1 MTLKKK
7 YLIHI
12 GLFLLVFVSL
22 LLVGTFFDLEISKLL
37 ASSGLSEGNYYS
49 TNVFGRFFEYI
60 GSWPIF
66 LFGALACLIFM
77 HKLYNGETKFKYL
90 AVVFILVLVV
100 VFYKG
105 YSDTVK
111 YICENHN
118 IRETIYDKSLTKVIL
133 WIISILTSGVLVY
146 FYRNVDLEK
155 NNKLFNFGLVI
166 LCSALFYLSIEL
178 IKSPVGRMRFR
189 AMNLINDFSYFTPWY
204 EISGARDLLLGN
216 SPVPKDGFKSFPSGH
231 TFSAGIS
238 YVLICLPYLYDRF
251 NNRKW
256 TIIWYVIPICFTGLV
271 GLSRI
276 VAGAHYLSDVLVG
289 GTIAYVA
296 VEVFK
301 YIFIVRKSK

>member
-1 MTLKKK
+1 MEQAK
-7 YLIHI
+7 
-12 GLFLLVFVSL
+12 VV
-22 LLVGTFFDLEISKLL
+22 
-37 ASSGLSEGNYYS
+37 
-49 TNVFGRFFEYI
+49 
-60 GSWPIF
+60 
-66 LFGALACLIFM
+66 
-77 HKLYNGETKFKYL
+77 KFQ
-90 AVVFILVLVV
+90 V
-100 VFYKG
+100 
-105 YSDTVK
+105 
-111 YICENHN
+111 EN
-118 IRETIYDKSLTKVIL
+118 
-133 WIISILTSGVLVY
+133 
-146 FYRNVDLEK
+146 
-155 NNKLFNFGLVI
+155 
-166 LCSALFYLSIEL
+166 
-178 IKSPVGRMRFR
+178 
-189 AMNLINDFSYFTPWY
+189 FSYFTPWY